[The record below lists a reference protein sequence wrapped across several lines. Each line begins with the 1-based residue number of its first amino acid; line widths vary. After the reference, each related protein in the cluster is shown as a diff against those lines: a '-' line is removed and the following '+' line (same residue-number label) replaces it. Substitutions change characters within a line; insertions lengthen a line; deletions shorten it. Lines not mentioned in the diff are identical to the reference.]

1 MPKYTYACVECKET
15 YEVFHGMQDDL
26 QVCSLCGSKNIEK
39 KPSMFSLNKDNSDD
53 KQVGDLVKQAIK
65 NFREELNEQKKDLK
79 KDYVGKD
86 K

>member
-1 MPKYTYACVECKET
+1 MPKYTYACADCKEA

-26 QVCSLCGSKNIEK
+26 QACSLCGSENIEK
-39 KPSMFSLNKDNSDD
+39 KPSMFSLNKDNSD

>member
-1 MPKYTYACVECKET
+1 
-15 YEVFHGMQDDL
+15 
-26 QVCSLCGSKNIEK
+26 
-39 KPSMFSLNKDNSDD
+39 MFSLEKKEKD
-53 KQVGDLVKQAIK
+53 KQVGDLVKEAIK

>member
-1 MPKYTYACVECKET
+1 MPKYTYACAECKET

-39 KPSMFSLNKDNSDD
+39 KPSMFSLNK
-53 KQVGDLVKQAIK
+53 QVGDLVKQAIK